1 MRETVLLI
9 NFNNHKQLSG
19 IKSILMLEKILIR
32 EVSKEEYGQAIG
44 ALAGIKELYNKEAV
58 YEGEDLKKEMMVF
71 AGLSDTKLDK
81 VLQLMRQRKVG
92 KVDYKAVLTPMN
104 ITWTVDELYTELAKE
119 HAVMSAKDKA
129 TI

>member
-32 EVSKEEYGQAIG
+32 EVSKEEYGQTIG

-104 ITWTVDELYTELAKE
+104 ITWTVNELYTELAKE
-119 HAVMSAKDKA
+119 HAVMRAKDKA

>member
-32 EVSKEEYGQAIG
+32 EVSKEEYGQTIG